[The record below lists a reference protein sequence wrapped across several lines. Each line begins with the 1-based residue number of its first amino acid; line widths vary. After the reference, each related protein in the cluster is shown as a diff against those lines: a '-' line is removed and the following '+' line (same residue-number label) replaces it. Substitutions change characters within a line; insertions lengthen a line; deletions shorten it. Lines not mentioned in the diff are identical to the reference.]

1 MPCYSYSSGS
11 IINYVGNVE
20 RIYNASGTV
29 YSFADIARI
38 CETPPQDQI
47 CVFTRQIEGGA
58 ETQLSY
64 VNVKTLASHF
74 SITNENIILHTAPIG
89 EVIIRRC
96 TNSTK
101 MLYKFTDGAKLTAKQ
116 LNASLHQLLFIT
128 QEKEFFSQVN
138 NFIYPISSNILPWSG
153 ATTYSVLN
161 YATYIGRIWQATGTT
176 TNNAPF
182 VGSGFWTAVEFANR
196 GLHLIGGTAGVPLII
211 NLNNIEVGKA
221 LVWSGSEFVA
231 GYISGILD
239 NLADVDVTTTL
250 PVLGDI
256 LVYST
261 GSQWKNKVPT
271 IDITSAN
278 IVFPGFAFTASGLSQ
293 SYTNNNTSIS
303 APAGGQL
310 NEFKNGSTQWVLTTP
325 PTVYHI
331 IKKSLPA
338 NADPI
343 DFFNTVNN
351 NINTFAANAG
361 NPIKVKFEWDL
372 GWKRFATADAGN
384 LDNLRSFKNMF
395 WDDPS
400 ELYALNMW
408 SAGLTGS
415 GIKYHGVT
423 TSGTIYRDTPY
434 AYQTETGGAQL
445 TDSKFNTYGVYP
457 KGFYLNLPE
466 SSSTN
471 LRSLKAVGTNG
482 EFYKLSAP
490 DGASAITSDQLITS
504 LNALWGYNS
513 GRIDFYLQQLRNF
526 AFASLRSDP
535 VFSAWGTA
543 KRDEE
548 TARYQKARFI
558 FATYSPFEDL
568 SYKRHE
574 IADSVTTVLW
584 KIPKVMIYFN
594 RAAIALSNDTI
605 TGQTSNT
612 SLSSLA
618 SGGFFKKIRFSG
630 HGEFLIGGSFPNS
643 TVTVAGLGFPFKA
656 DAYWADW
663 VSKWT
668 TDVGSTLDLYS
679 YGEADIDWMY
689 ADMTSNT
696 SGFNLVD
703 NVHFSAE
710 LLLPKQGARE
720 THYGGQYYPWTF
732 RPNQFRYT
740 NEDGTTGARGGTHSL
755 NIDAN
760 KLFSESDQF
769 VAPPMDEYVFRIVC
783 TAAATAT
790 FVEAPTERLR
800 TSMILEYGLSSG
812 TANHSTTPKTTKTA
826 IYDNHTLDAS
836 SELAYSRF
844 DVSKFKVSILS
855 EHIETISGN
864 PHLVVNL
871 CIRTPRAK
879 YIGYTSIFRRFNT
892 GNTLLTYPQ
901 FNSVSADTE
910 KGGGPWNFG
919 HMMSSNRAT
928 SSSTA
933 ANGITD
939 PAPGSIGSSFW
950 WGSDHTAISN
960 SYTTLKESIFN
971 ADTIVT
977 LDTTQSPAPYDVPTG
992 GTWFPNTPTISGRN
1006 ECAVKFVRLGIPSNL
1021 WIKLS
1026 ILNSNGTTDPLNNVG
1041 VWS

>member
-38 CETPPQDQI
+38 CETPSQDQI
-47 CVFTRQIEGGA
+47 CVFVTSGEGFP

-64 VNVKTLASHF
+64 VDVKTLASHF

-89 EVIIRRC
+89 QVIIRRC

-101 MLYKFTDGAKLTAKQ
+101 MLYKFTDGAKLTATQ

-128 QEKEFFSQVN
+128 QEKEFSSQVK

-161 YATYIGRIWQATGTT
+161 YATYAGRIWQATGTT

-182 VGSGFWTAVEFANR
+182 VGSGYWTAVEFANR
-196 GLHLIGGTAGVPLII
+196 GFHLIGGTAGVPLII

-239 NLADVDVTTTL
+239 NLADVDVTTTP

-256 LVYST
+256 LVYSA

-271 IDITSAN
+271 IDITLAN
-278 IVFPGFAFTASGLSQ
+278 IVFPNFAFTAVGLPN
-293 SYTNNNTSIS
+293 SYTSNNTSIT

-310 NEFKNGSTQWVLTTP
+310 NEFRNGSNQWVLTTP

-338 NADPI
+338 SADPI
-343 DFFNTVNN
+343 DFFNLVNN

-372 GWKRFATADAGN
+372 GWKRLAAPDAGN
-384 LDNLRSFKNMF
+384 GDNLRSYKNMF
-395 WDDPS
+395 WDNPN

-408 SAGLTGS
+408 SLGITAS

-423 TSGTIYRDTPY
+423 TGGTIYRDTPY
-434 AYQTETGGAQL
+434 AYQTETAGVQT
-445 TDSKFNTYGVYP
+445 TDSKFNSYGVYP
-457 KGFYLNLPE
+457 KGFYLNIPE

-471 LRSLKAVGTNG
+471 LRSLKAVGTDGN
-482 EFYKLSAP
+482 FYKLSSP
-490 DGASAITSDQLITS
+490 NGAAAITSDELITY
-504 LNALWGYNS
+504 LNALYGYNL
-513 GRIDFYLQQLRNF
+513 GRIDYYLQQLRNF

-535 VFSAWGTA
+535 GFVAFSTA
-543 KRDEE
+543 KADEQ

-558 FATYSPFEDL
+558 FATYSPFEDI

-574 IADSVTTVLW
+574 IVENADTVLW
-584 KIPKVMIYFN
+584 KIPKVMIYYN
-594 RAAIALSNDTI
+594 RAAIALSNDTV

-612 SLSSLA
+612 AASTLA
-618 SGGFFKKIRFSG
+618 TAGFFKKIRFSG
-630 HGEFLIGGSFPNS
+630 HGEFHGVVGSYPNS
-643 TVTVAGLGFPFKA
+643 TLTAEGLGFPFKA
-656 DAYWADW
+656 DSYWADW
-663 VSKWT
+663 VSKWSTDGGT
-668 TDVGSTLDLYS
+668 TQDLYS

-689 ADMTSNT
+689 ADMTST
-696 SGFNLVD
+696 ISGFNLVD

-710 LLLPKQGARE
+710 TLIPKELNRAAQF
-720 THYGGQYYPWTF
+720 GGQHYPWTF

-740 NEDGTTGARGGTHSL
+740 NDQGTTGARGGTHSL

-769 VAPPMDEYVFRIVC
+769 VDPPMDEYIFRIVC
-783 TAAATAT
+783 TATTTAT
-790 FVEAPTERLR
+790 FVALPSERLR

-812 TANHSTTPKTTKTA
+812 TANHSTTAKTTKTA
-826 IYDNHTLDAS
+826 IYDNHTLDAL

-855 EHIETISGN
+855 EHIETIGGN

-892 GNTLLTYPQ
+892 GNSLLSYPQ
-901 FNSVSADTE
+901 FNSAGYDTE

-919 HMMSSNRAT
+919 HMMSSNRAIP
-928 SSSTA
+928 SSVDA
-933 ANGITD
+933 IGITD
-939 PAPGSIGSSFW
+939 NVAGTGGSSWW
-950 WGSDHTAISN
+950 WGSSHSVIAN
-960 SYTTLKESIFN
+960 RYTTLKESTFDPDIITTI
-971 ADTIVT
+971 DTA
-977 LDTTQSPAPYDVPTG
+977 LDAYDVGTG
-992 GTWFPNTPTISGRN
+992 DWYSNSPMISGRN

-1026 ILNSNGTTDPLNNVG
+1026 ILNSDGTTDPLNNLG
-1041 VWS
+1041 IWS

>member
-74 SITNENIILHTAPIG
+74 SITNENIILQTAPIG
-89 EVIIRRC
+89 QVIIRRC

-138 NFIYPISSNILPWSG
+138 NFIYPISSNILPWSSV
-153 ATTYSVLN
+153 TTYSVLN
-161 YATYIGRIWQATGTT
+161 YVTHIGRIWQATGTT
-176 TNNAPF
+176 TNNAPIG
-182 VGSGFWTAVEFANR
+182 GSGFWTAVEFANR

-261 GSQWKNKVPT
+261 GGLWKNKVPT

-293 SYTNNNTSIS
+293 SYTNNSTSIS

-331 IKKSLPA
+331 IKKSLPD

-372 GWKRFATADAGN
+372 GWKRFATADAANG
-384 LDNLRSFKNMF
+384 DNLRSYKNMF

-423 TSGTIYRDTPY
+423 NSSVIYRDTPY
-434 AYQTETGGAQL
+434 IYQTVTAGTTA

-504 LNALWGYNS
+504 LNALWGFNS

-526 AFASLRSDP
+526 AFASLRANP
-535 VFSAWGTA
+535 GFVAFSSA
-543 KRDEE
+543 KADEQ

-558 FATYSPFEDL
+558 FAAYSPFEDL

-574 IADSVTTVLW
+574 IAENVDTVLW
-584 KIPKVMIYFN
+584 KIPKVMIYYN
-594 RAAIALSNDTI
+594 RAAIALSNDSV
-605 TGQTSNT
+605 TGQTSTT
-612 SLSSLA
+612 SPSTLA
-618 SGGFFKKIRFSG
+618 AGGFFKKIRFSG
-630 HGEFLIGGSFPNS
+630 HGEFHGTAGAYPNS
-643 TVTVAGLGFPFKA
+643 TVTNEGLGFPFKA
-656 DAYWADW
+656 DAYWAEW
-663 VSKWT
+663 VSKWS
-668 TDVGSTLDLYS
+668 TDASSTYNLYS

-689 ADMTSNT
+689 SGMTAFD

-703 NVHFSAE
+703 NVHYSAE
-710 LLLPKQGARE
+710 TLIPKTLSRASQV
-720 THYGGQYYPWTF
+720 GGQHYPWTF

-740 NEDGTTGARGGTHSL
+740 AEDGSTGARGGTHCL

-769 VAPPMDEYVFRIVC
+769 VDPPMDEYVFRIVC

-812 TANHSTTPKTTKTA
+812 TANHSTTAKTTKTA
-826 IYDNHTLDAS
+826 IYDNHTLDAL

-892 GNTLLTYPQ
+892 DTTSLTYPQ
-901 FNSVSADTE
+901 FNSASPDDE

-919 HMMSSNRAT
+919 HMMSSNRASP
-928 SSSTA
+928 SSA
-933 ANGITD
+933 DANGITESG
-939 PAPGSIGSSFW
+939 ASTGASSWW
-950 WGSDHTAISN
+950 WGSGHAGISN
-960 SYTTLKESIFN
+960 NYSALKESTFN
-971 ADTIVT
+971 ADLPTTLTTATDAYAVT
-977 LDTTQSPAPYDVPTG
+977 TG
-992 GTWFPNTPTISGRN
+992 GDWYSNSPTISGRN

-1041 VWS
+1041 IWS